1 MCCSPPAYNLDI
13 RLQIL
18 FSGAAFP
25 RNFASLAGRKSESAQ
40 AAINSSRGG
49 EILTAWSKPNESD
62 FLARGAAESAHG
74 LGVRVVRLRF
84 AIILGKDGAL
94 PKMLP
99 ALV

>member
-25 RNFASLAGRKSESAQ
+25 GNFASLAGRKSESAQ

-49 EILTAWSKPNESD
+49 EILTEWSKPNDSD
-62 FLARGAAESAHG
+62 FLARVAAEWDEEQNRRTGWEFGS
-74 LGVRVVRLRF
+74 RLRF
-84 AIILGKDGAL
+84 AIILGKDEH
-94 PKMLP
+94 
-99 ALV
+99 